1 MYSLSSLFQ
10 ALGSW
15 ERKKRESERKN
26 EGGLRRF
33 FLARFRSSPT
43 TESLKQAT
51 LHQKK
56 ELKGKTKI
64 AIIPVKAVKL
74 VMENVHYLF

>member
-1 MYSLSSLFQ
+1 MFQ

-43 TESLKQAT
+43 TESLKQAN
-51 LHQKK
+51 LHQKI
-56 ELKGKTKI
+56 ELKGKTKF
-64 AIIPVKAVKL
+64 AIISVKTVKL
-74 VMENVHYLF
+74 AMENLHSLF